1 MGFAQPV
8 WNFTEL
14 QELLSANC
22 QNTFMVLE
30 ELKAG
35 NQYDVWIDLNMPW

>member
-1 MGFAQPV
+1 MGMVQPV

-14 QELLSANC
+14 QELLNAKC
-22 QNTFMVLE
+22 QNTFMALE

-35 NQYDVWIDLNMPW
+35 N